1 MNLHCPESSQLRKGG
16 YKLWES
22 RDSVTLLQM
31 TPCATGVR
39 IKWRTSRQKSSLTL
53 ASGRILQ
60 PEECQVSHPAHQLKW
75 IGLEDLARV
84 QLVLTSLSCLL
95 RLLEMAVL
103 ILNSILVGSKPQ
115 SVQWTQSQPC
125 RHSLLTWGPDLLGPK
140 LLHVGF
146 YFPVIHALCLWCL

>member
-1 MNLHCPESSQLRKGG
+1 
-16 YKLWES
+16 
-22 RDSVTLLQM
+22 M

-115 SVQWTQSQPC
+115 SVQWTHSSLADIPC
-125 RHSLLTWGPDLLGPK
+125 SHEVLTCWDPSFSTLDSTFLLFMPCAYGACSSFLEWCFFCHHSFQYK
-140 LLHVGF
+140 
-146 YFPVIHALCLWCL
+146 